1 MKRFGLSFAA
11 LMLALAATPAAA
23 QSFDNT
29 AQAGPNE
36 VRVQA
41 GIVIPLGGGGTDA
54 ERAPRL
60 EAWSDHRTQRP
71 LPQASLRPDLD
82 PPKPRPMRIGVNFSG
97 SPRMLV
103 NGREAPGQTDR
114 KNISGLGIAG
124 IVVAVVVVAAAVF
137 VIEYKTSGLG
147 D

>member
-1 MKRFGLSFAA
+1 M
-11 LMLALAATPAAA
+11 PAAA

-29 AQAGPNE
+29 GHSGPGA

-41 GIVIPLGGGGTDA
+41 GIVIPLGGGGTEA

-60 EAWSDHRTQRP
+60 EAWSDRTAQRP
-71 LPQASLRPDLD
+71 LPQANLRGDFD
-82 PPKPRPMRIGVNFSG
+82 PPGSQPVRIGVNFTG
-97 SPRMLV
+97 ETRVML
-103 NGREAPGQTDR
+103 NGREMPGQENR
-114 KNISGLGIAG
+114 KGISALGVTG
-124 IVVAVVVVAAAVF
+124 IVVGVLVLGAVVF